1 MRLLSIS
8 DIHLTD
14 SNMRKAVTCLPTFKN
29 DWIIL
34 AGDISSKIE
43 HIHFAFEQFTHKFK
57 KVIWVPGNHDLWIK
71 TNTRDELSS
80 DDKYNSLV
88 EICKE
93 YNVISPEDDYIQF
106 STYEGAHY
114 YIVPV
119 FLLYD
124 YSYAPENISSEC
136 AVAWAIEENVLC
148 SDETFIKTKKFINV
162 SEWCNERVLYTEN
175 RLARLDPTIPIIL
188 INHFPLIES
197 LVRCDPHPRFK
208 IWCGTNRTKNWHRKF
223 NIKKVVY
230 GHLHTPACDV
240 IDETIFEEV
249 SPPYPIKDFTNFKLE
264 TCLRQ
269 IIP

>member
-1 MRLLSIS
+1 
-8 DIHLTD
+8 
-14 SNMRKAVTCLPTFKN
+14 MRKAVTYLPAFKD

-43 HIHFAFEQFTHKFK
+43 HIKFAFEQFTSKFK

-71 TNTRDELSS
+71 SNGS
-80 DDKYNSLV
+80 DDSSSEDKYDSLI

-93 YNVISPEDDYIQF
+93 YKVLSPEDDYAQF
-106 STYEGAHY
+106 STGGSTY
-114 YIVPV
+114 YIVPTFV
-119 FLLYD
+119 LYD
-124 YSYAPENISSEC
+124 YSYAPDTVSPES
-136 AVAWAIEENVLC
+136 AVDWAIEENVLC
-148 SDETFIKTKKFINV
+148 SDETFIRTRKFISV
-162 SEWCNERVLYTEN
+162 SDWCNERIMYTEN
-175 RLARLDPTIPIIL
+175 RLELLEATIPIIL

-208 IWCGTNRTKNWHRKF
+208 IWCGTSRTKDWHKKF

-230 GHLHTPACDV
+230 GHLHAPTSDV
-240 IDETIFEEV
+240 IDGTCFEEV
-249 SPPYPIKDFTNFKLE
+249 SVPYPISDFTNFQLE